1 MPTTKKRAAKRGGV
15 SEKQRAS
22 DDELRERLRT
32 ADLRKFDRV
41 LKKAISGAPEKSR

>member
-1 MPTTKKRAAKRGGV
+1 MPTKKRPSRKAGGV

-32 ADLRKFDRV
+32 ADLKKFDRV
-41 LKKAISGAPEKSR
+41 LKKAIRPSARSET